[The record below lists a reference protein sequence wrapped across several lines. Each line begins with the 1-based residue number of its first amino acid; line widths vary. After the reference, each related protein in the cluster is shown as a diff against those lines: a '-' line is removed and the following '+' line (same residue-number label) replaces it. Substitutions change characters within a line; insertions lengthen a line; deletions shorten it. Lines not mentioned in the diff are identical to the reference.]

1 MMNLENKNLM
11 TNIMMS
17 QQKNICKVKYK
28 LKDDFLAYKNTSE
41 NCQKWFD
48 FFNDYNLNS

>member
-1 MMNLENKNLM
+1 VLGKIPLSKFSD
-11 TNIMMS
+11 T
-17 QQKNICKVKYK
+17 VVK